1 MQFRC
6 SKAYK
11 ISDEPHEKTCNHTE
25 HDNRSCDNEHLCAYA
40 EKHAFSIVFHC
51 RRHHRVCKSRYRNY
65 RSATCKSADFVV
77 QSERG
82 EQTTEKI
89 IVQLSYIATVFR
101 LFLESPLCTYPR
113 ILRLYSKLCRPQQTP
128 KTVSETSVTLANFS

>member
-82 EQTTEKI
+82 EQTAEKNHRATLVYSNGFFVYPWNHRS
-89 IVQLSYIATVFR
+89 VQIP
-101 LFLESPLCTYPR
+101 ESFAYTANYAAHN
-113 ILRLYSKLCRPQQTP
+113 KRPKQCP
-128 KTVSETSVTLANFS
+128 KHR